1 MENEK
6 KASVLDLLLR
16 PELPD
21 VRKVLPEKQ
30 VEVKRLTELGVG
42 DAAVDQE
49 YVRQGEPVVFTLRAL
64 TYNETRQ
71 IQDKPREDQA
81 LSAVL
86 YGCKDPDFRDK
97 RLLDAE
103 KGIVTPLDAI
113 KARLSAGEIDE
124 AYIEIQELSGYLR
137 RTLAEVKNA

>member
-6 KASVLDLLLR
+6 KVSVLDLLLR

-30 VEVKRLTELGVG
+30 VEVKRLTEL
-42 DAAVDQE
+42 A
-49 YVRQGEPVVFTLRAL
+49 GEPVVFTLRAL

-97 RLLDAE
+97 RLLDPE
-103 KGIVTPLDAI
+103 RGIVTPLDAI

>member
-1 MENEK
+1 MESEK
-6 KASVLDLLLR
+6 KVSVLDLLLR

-21 VRKVLPEKQ
+21 VRRVLPEKQ
-30 VEVKRLTELGVG
+30 VEVKRLTEL
-42 DAAVDQE
+42 A
-49 YVRQGEPVVFTLRAL
+49 GEPVVFTLRAL

-97 RLLDAE
+97 RLLDPE
-103 KGIVTPLDAI
+103 RGIVTPLDAI

>member
-30 VEVKRLTELGVG
+30 VEVKRLTEL
-42 DAAVDQE
+42 A
-49 YVRQGEPVVFTLRAL
+49 GEPVVFTLRAM

-71 IQDKPREDQA
+71 LYDKPREDQA

-97 RLLDAE
+97 RLLDSE

>member
-6 KASVLDLLLR
+6 KVSVLDLLLR

-21 VRKVLPEKQ
+21 VRRVLPEKQ
-30 VEVKRLTELGVG
+30 VEVKRLTEL
-42 DAAVDQE
+42 A
-49 YVRQGEPVVFTLRAL
+49 GEPVVFTLRAM

-71 IQDKPREDQA
+71 LYDKPREDQA

-97 RLLDAE
+97 RLLDSE
-103 KGIVTPLDAI
+103 KGIVTALGAI
-113 KARLSAGEIDE
+113 KARLFAGEIDE
-124 AYIEIQELSGYLR
+124 LHIEIQKLSGYLR

>member
-6 KASVLDLLLR
+6 KVSVLDLLLR

-21 VRKVLPEKQ
+21 VRRVLTEKQ
-30 VEVKRLTELGVG
+30 VEVKRLTEL
-42 DAAVDQE
+42 A
-49 YVRQGEPVVFTLRAL
+49 GEPVVFTLRAM

-71 IQDKPREDQA
+71 LYDKPREDQT

-97 RLLDAE
+97 RLLDSE

-113 KARLSAGEIDE
+113 KARLFAGEIDE
-124 AYIEIQELSGYLR
+124 LHIEIQKLSGYLR

>member
-21 VRKVLPEKQ
+21 VRRVLPEKQ
-30 VEVKRLTELGVG
+30 VEVKRLTEL
-42 DAAVDQE
+42 A
-49 YVRQGEPVVFTLRAL
+49 GEPVVFTLRAM

-71 IQDKPREDQA
+71 LYDKPREDQA

-97 RLLDAE
+97 RLLDSE

>member
-6 KASVLDLLLR
+6 NVSVLDLLLR

-21 VRKVLPEKQ
+21 VRKVLPEKR
-30 VEVKRLTELGVG
+30 VEVKRLSEF
-42 DAAVDQE
+42 A
-49 YVRQGEPVVFTLRAL
+49 GEPVVFTLRGL
-64 TYNETRQ
+64 SYKETRQ

-81 LSAVL
+81 VSGVL

-97 RLLDAE
+97 RLLDPE
-103 KGIVTPLDAI
+103 KGLVTPLDVI
-113 KARLSAGEIDE
+113 KARLTAGEIDE
-124 AYIEIQELSGYLR
+124 LYIEIQKLCGYMR

>member
-6 KASVLDLLLR
+6 SVSALDLLLR

-21 VRKVLPEKQ
+21 VRKVLPEKR
-30 VEVKRLTELGVG
+30 VEVKRLSEI
-42 DAAVDQE
+42 A
-49 YVRQGEPVVFTLRAL
+49 GEPVVFTLRAM

-71 IQDKPREDQA
+71 VQDKPREDQA

-97 RLLDAE
+97 RLLDSE
-103 KGIVTPLDAI
+103 KGIATPLDVI
-113 KARLSAGEIDE
+113 KARLNPGEIDE
-124 AYIEIQELSGYLR
+124 LYIEIQKLSGYLR

>member
-1 MENEK
+1 MEEHMENEK

-30 VEVKRLTELGVG
+30 VEVKRLTEL
-42 DAAVDQE
+42 A
-49 YVRQGEPVVFTLRAL
+49 GEPVVFTLRAL

-97 RLLDAE
+97 RLLDPE
-103 KGIVTPLDAI
+103 RGIVTPLDAI

>member
-6 KASVLDLLLR
+6 RVSALDLLLR

-21 VRKVLPEKQ
+21 ARKVLPEKR
-30 VEVKRLTELGVG
+30 VEVKRLTEL
-42 DAAVDQE
+42 A
-49 YVRQGEPVVFTLRAL
+49 GEPVVFTLRAM

-71 IQDKPREDQA
+71 VQDKPREDQA

-97 RLLDAE
+97 RLLDSE
-103 KGIVTPLDAI
+103 KSVVTPLDAI
-113 KARLSAGEIDE
+113 KTKLTAGEIDE
-124 AYIEIQELSGYLR
+124 LYIEIQKLSGYIY
-137 RTLAEVKNA
+137 RTLREVKNA

>member
-6 KASVLDLLLR
+6 KVSVLDLLLQ

-30 VEVKRLTELGVG
+30 VEVKRLTEL
-42 DAAVDQE
+42 A
-49 YVRQGEPVVFTLRAL
+49 GEPVVFTLRAL

>member
-6 KASVLDLLLR
+6 KVSVLDLLLR
-16 PELPD
+16 PEVPD
-21 VRKVLPEKQ
+21 VRRVLPEKQ
-30 VEVKRLTELGVG
+30 VEVKRLTEL
-42 DAAVDQE
+42 A
-49 YVRQGEPVVFTLRAL
+49 GEPVVFTLRAM

-71 IQDKPREDQA
+71 LYDKPREDQA

-97 RLLDAE
+97 RLLDSE

-113 KARLSAGEIDE
+113 KARLFAGEIDE
-124 AYIEIQELSGYLR
+124 LHIEIQKLSGYLR

>member
-30 VEVKRLTELGVG
+30 VEVKRLTEL
-42 DAAVDQE
+42 A
-49 YVRQGEPVVFTLRAL
+49 GEPVVFTLRAL

-71 IQDKPREDQA
+71 LYDKPREDQA

-113 KARLSAGEIDE
+113 KARLFAGEIDE
-124 AYIEIQELSGYLR
+124 LHIEIQKLSGYLR

>member
-6 KASVLDLLLR
+6 SVSALDLLLR

-21 VRKVLPEKQ
+21 VRKVLPEKR
-30 VEVKRLTELGVG
+30 VEVKRLSEI
-42 DAAVDQE
+42 A
-49 YVRQGEPVVFTLRAL
+49 GEPVVFTLRAM

-71 IQDKPREDQA
+71 VQDKPREDKA
-81 LSAVL
+81 VSGVL

-97 RLLDAE
+97 RLLTPE
-103 KGIVTPLDAI
+103 QGIVTPLDAI

-124 AYIEIQELSGYLR
+124 LYIEIQKLSGYLR

>member
-6 KASVLDLLLR
+6 SVSALDLLLR

-21 VRKVLPEKQ
+21 VRKVLPEKR
-30 VEVKRLTELGVG
+30 VEVKRLSEI
-42 DAAVDQE
+42 A
-49 YVRQGEPVVFTLRAL
+49 GEPVVFTLRAM

-71 IQDKPREDQA
+71 VQDKPREDQA

-97 RLLDAE
+97 RLLDSE
-103 KGIVTPLDAI
+103 KSIATPLDVI
-113 KARLSAGEIDE
+113 KARLNPGEIDE
-124 AYIEIQELSGYLR
+124 LYIEIQKLSGYLR
-137 RTLAEVKNA
+137 RTLTEVKNA

>member
-1 MENEK
+1 MSKLLIVVDYQKDFVDGALGFAGAEK
-6 KASVLDLLLR
+6 L
-16 PELPD
+16 E
-21 VRKVLPEKQ
+21 E
-30 VEVKRLTELGVG
+30 GI
-42 DAAVDQE
+42 AALVAE
-49 YVRQGEPVVFTLRAL
+49 YVQRGEPVVFTLRAM

-71 IQDKPREDQA
+71 LYDKPREDQT

-97 RLLDAE
+97 RLLDSE

-113 KARLSAGEIDE
+113 KARLFAGEIDE
-124 AYIEIQELSGYLR
+124 LHIEIQKLSGYLR

>member
-30 VEVKRLTELGVG
+30 VEVKRLTEL
-42 DAAVDQE
+42 A
-49 YVRQGEPVVFTLRAL
+49 GEPGVFTLRAM

>member
-1 MENEK
+1 
-6 KASVLDLLLR
+6 VLDLLLR

-21 VRKVLPEKQ
+21 VRRVLPEKQ
-30 VEVKRLTELGVG
+30 VEVKRLTEL
-42 DAAVDQE
+42 A
-49 YVRQGEPVVFTLRAL
+49 GEPVVFTLRAM

-71 IQDKPREDQA
+71 LYDKPREDQA

-97 RLLDAE
+97 RLLDSE

-113 KARLSAGEIDE
+113 KARLFAGEIDE
-124 AYIEIQELSGYLR
+124 LHIEIQKLSGYLR

>member
-6 KASVLDLLLR
+6 KVSALDLLLR

-21 VRKVLPEKQ
+21 VRKVLPEKR
-30 VEVKRLTELGVG
+30 VEVKRLSEI
-42 DAAVDQE
+42 A
-49 YVRQGEPVVFTLRAL
+49 REPVVFTLRAM

-71 IQDKPREDQA
+71 VQDKPREDQA

-97 RLLDAE
+97 RLLDSE
-103 KGIVTPLDAI
+103 KGIATPLDVI
-113 KARLSAGEIDE
+113 KARLNPGEIDE
-124 AYIEIQELSGYLR
+124 LYIEIQKLSGYLR

>member
-30 VEVKRLTELGVG
+30 VEVKRLTEL
-42 DAAVDQE
+42 A
-49 YVRQGEPVVFTLRAL
+49 GEPVVFTLRAL

-97 RLLDAE
+97 RLLDPE
-103 KGIVTPLDAI
+103 RGIVTPLDAI

>member
-6 KASVLDLLLR
+6 SVSALDLLLR

-21 VRKVLPEKQ
+21 VRKVLPEKR
-30 VEVKRLTELGVG
+30 VEVKRLSEI
-42 DAAVDQE
+42 A
-49 YVRQGEPVVFTLRAL
+49 GEPVVFTLRAM

-71 IQDKPREDQA
+71 VQDKPREDQA

-97 RLLDAE
+97 RLLDSE
-103 KGIVTPLDAI
+103 KGIATPLDAI
-113 KARLSAGEIDE
+113 KARLTAGEIDE
-124 AYIEIQELSGYLR
+124 LYIEIQKLSGYLR